1 MGQILEV
8 RCRTCG
14 ADEHQLDGAL
24 FAGYQPR
31 CDRCGERQLVPRDG
45 RGDAALPVGRSP
57 EAIEA
62 WVSERAGTCSCGGQ
76 FSDAAPIRCLQCRST
91 DVSGTTVG
99 TAD

>member
-8 RCRTCG
+8 HCQTCG

-31 CDRCGERQLVPRDG
+31 CDRCGERRLVPWDDSSG
-45 RGDAALPVGRSP
+45 AAPPTGQSREVV
-57 EAIEA
+57 EA
-62 WVSERAGTCSCGGQ
+62 WVSDQAGTCSCGGHL
-76 FSDAAPIRCLQCRST
+76 SNSAPIRCLRCRST
-91 DVSGTTVG
+91 DVSSTAIA